1 MAVFFYF
8 LLLFNV
14 FGLEMHLRCLFVQ
27 NVFIGLGGQRLLAV
41 DIPGPSAAEEQQ
53 GTLLPAAVEAPS
65 TLSPVSRGNKGGM
78 GSDAGSLSLVCQ
90 LPLE

>member
-1 MAVFFYF
+1 MP
-8 LLLFNV
+8 
-14 FGLEMHLRCLFVQ
+14 FVQ
-27 NVFIGLGGQRLLAV
+27 NVFIDLGGQRLLAV

-78 GSDAGSLSLVCQ
+78 GSDAGSRLLLCQ